1 MKTQFV
7 KLTLVTLALFMSS
20 VMLVTSIAEAASISS
35 RVRILESKVYKNTK
49 EVRKLKKEQRSQ
61 GVKIDRS
68 LKEMEA
74 FKEQVMQ
81 MIADAQ
87 KKTKKKKKRSA
98 PYGAYGDYAY
108 P

>member
-1 MKTQFV
+1 MKNQSKILPIV
-7 KLTLVTLALFMSS
+7 LALFVGSAIVVSS
-20 VMLVTSIAEAASISS
+20 VADAASISS

-49 EVRKLKKEQRSQ
+49 EIRKLKKTQHSQ
-61 GVKIDRS
+61 GAKIDRS

-74 FKEQVMQ
+74 FKERVIQ

-87 KKTKKKKKRSA
+87 KKSKKKDRGE
-98 PYGAYGDYAY
+98 PYKEYAY